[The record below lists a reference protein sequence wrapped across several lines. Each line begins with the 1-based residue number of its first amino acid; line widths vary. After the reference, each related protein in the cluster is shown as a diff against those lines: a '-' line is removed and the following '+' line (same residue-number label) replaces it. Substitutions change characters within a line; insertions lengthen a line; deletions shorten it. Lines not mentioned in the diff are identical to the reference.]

1 MPKVRIV
8 VATTFP
14 ADPASPRG
22 GVEGV
27 SVVLVQALARQPDL
41 DVHVVTADAACPESQ
56 TSSWAGATI
65 HRLPWRARRMLSG
78 STGEAGRLVQQKV
91 EALAP
96 DVVHAHDTYGIMLAG
111 LRTPR
116 ALTIHGFIY
125 ADTLVSGERFAWIR
139 SRMWRRVETAA
150 WARYPHVISI
160 SPYVTERLGGVALGA
175 VHAIDNP
182 IADTFFET
190 PRADGGARIFC
201 AASIGP
207 RKNTLGL
214 VDAFAAL
221 TARGID
227 ATLRIAGP
235 RPLAS
240 YAAAVEQ
247 RVAALGLGGRVSL
260 LPSLPTEQV
269 REELSRAS
277 VLALVSL
284 EENAPLTVQE
294 AMAAGVPV
302 VASNRCG
309 MPFQVA
315 DGESGF
321 LADPL
326 DTGAIASCFERLLR
340 DGAMREAFGRRGR
353 ELARARYHS
362 DVVASRTRQVYELA
376 ARG

>member
-1 MPKVRIV
+1 MPMVRIV

-14 ADPASPRG
+14 VDPGAPRG
-22 GVEGV
+22 GVEAV
-27 SVVLVQALARQPDL
+27 SVVLVHALARHRDL
-41 DVHVVTADAACPESQ
+41 DVHVVTADAASQ
-56 TSSWAGATI
+56 QPSVATWEGATI

-78 STGEAGRLVQQKV
+78 ATGEAGRLVREQV
-91 EALAP
+91 AALRP
-96 DVVHAHDTYGIMLAG
+96 DVVHAHDTYGIMLAD
-111 LRTPR
+111 LDLPR
-116 ALTIHGFIY
+116 VLTIHGFIY
-125 ADTLVSGERFAWIR
+125 ADTRVSGERFAWIR
-139 SRMWRRVETAA
+139 SKVWQRIETAA

-160 SPYVTERLGGVALGA
+160 SPYVTARLDGVAPGA

-182 IADTFFET
+182 IAEMFFDTARRET
-190 PRADGGARIFC
+190 AGRIFC

-221 TARGID
+221 VARGVD
-227 ATLRIAGP
+227 ATLHVAGP

-240 YAAAVEQ
+240 YAEAVEQ
-247 RVAALGLGGRVSL
+247 RVAALGLADRVRL
-260 LPSLPTEQV
+260 LPSLPTDQV
-269 REELSRAS
+269 RDELSRAS

-302 VASNRCG
+302 VASDRCG

-321 LADPL
+321 LVDPA
-326 DTGAIASCFERLLR
+326 DTGAIASAFERLLR
-340 DGAMREAFGRRGR
+340 DAAMREAFGRRGR
-353 ELARARYHS
+353 ELARDRYHP
-362 DVVASRTRQVYELA
+362 DVVAARTRAVYEA
-376 ARG
+376 AFSR